1 MSDLARRAPASQQTN
16 GPAPDGRGA
25 QDERG
30 LGELV
35 KEMTSEF
42 GELFRKEIE
51 LAKVETKEEAAKAA
65 KTGGMFAG
73 AGLAGW
79 LAVIFLSFALAWALD
94 AVMPRWLAFL
104 LVGMVYAAAAA
115 VLFLQGRKK
124 AKTINPVPEQTVET
138 LKEDVQWAKAQR
150 S

>member
-1 MSDLARRAPASQQTN
+1 MSDLKGGPPASQ
-16 GPAPDGRGA
+16 PADLRAHDGSEV
-25 QDERG
+25 DERG

-35 KEMTSEF
+35 KEMTSELS
-42 GELFRKEIE
+42 ELFHKEIE
-51 LAKVETKEEAAKAA
+51 LAKVETKEEVAKVG
-65 KTGGMFAG
+65 KTAGMFGG

-94 AVMPRWLAFL
+94 AVMPRWLAFA
-104 LVGMVYAAAAA
+104 LVGVVYAASAAA
-115 VLFLQGRKK
+115 LFIQGRKT

-138 LKEDVQWAKAQR
+138 LKEDVQWAKAQK

>member
-1 MSDLARRAPASQQTN
+1 MSDLVRRGPTSPPELRAS
-16 GPAPDGRGA
+16 GSSGER
-25 QDERG
+25 DERG
-30 LGELV
+30 LGELF
-35 KEMTSEF
+35 KEMTSELT
-42 GELFRKEIE
+42 ELFRKEIE

-79 LAVIFLSFALAWALD
+79 LAVTFFSFALAWVLD
-94 AVMPRWLAFL
+94 AVVPRWLAFF
-104 LVGMVYAAAAA
+104 LVGMVYAAAAG
-115 VLFLQGRKK
+115 VLFLQARQT

-138 LKEDVQWAKAQR
+138 LKEDVQWAKAQK

>member
-1 MSDLARRAPASQQTN
+1 MSDLVREPGSQRTDLR
-16 GPAPDGRGA
+16 PRDGNA
-25 QDERG
+25 EVDERG

-35 KEMTSEF
+35 KEMTSELS
-42 GELFRKEIE
+42 ELFHKEIE
-51 LAKVETKEEAAKAA
+51 LAKVETKEEAVKVAR
-65 KTGGMFAG
+65 TGGMFAG

-79 LAVIFLSFALAWALD
+79 LAVIFFSFALAWVLD
-94 AVMPRWLAFL
+94 AFMPRWLAFL
-104 LVGMVYAAAAA
+104 LVGLAYAAAAG
-115 VLFLQGRKK
+115 VLFLQGRNT

>member
-1 MSDLARRAPASQQTN
+1 MSDLRQPALQPTNRRVR
-16 GPAPDGRGA
+16 DGSTEV
-25 QDERG
+25 DERG

-35 KEMTSEF
+35 KEMTSELS
-42 GELFRKEIE
+42 ELFRKEIE
-51 LAKVETKEEAAKAA
+51 LVKVETKEEATKAA

-79 LAVIFLSFALAWALD
+79 LALIFVSFALAWVLD
-94 AVMPRWLAFL
+94 AVMPRSLAFL
-104 LVGMVYAAAAA
+104 LVGILYAAAAG
-115 VLFLQGRKK
+115 VLFVRGRKT

-138 LKEDVQWAKAQR
+138 LKEDVQWAKAHR

>member
-1 MSDLARRAPASQQTN
+1 MSDLGRRGPASPPTDAKPPS
-16 GPAPDGRGA
+16 GISER
-25 QDERG
+25 DERG

-35 KEMTSEF
+35 KEMTSELS
-42 GELFRKEIE
+42 ELFRKEIA

-65 KTGGMFAG
+65 KAGGIFAG

-79 LAVIFLSFALAWALD
+79 LAVIFLSFALAWVLD
-94 AVMPRWLAFL
+94 AVMPRWLAFF

-115 VLFLQGRKK
+115 VLFLQGRKT
-124 AKTINPVPEQTVET
+124 AKGINPVPEQTVET
-138 LKEDVQWAKAQR
+138 LKEDLQWAKAQK